1 MEEKV
6 IEQISVTPTSATHE
20 QAFASPL
27 GVVDFNGIAQMLR
40 VSGPTLER
48 IIRRE
53 REFPRFFKIGAR
65 RYVRFDDLQDW
76 IDQMAR
82 AA

>member
-1 MEEKV
+1 MT
-6 IEQISVTPTSATHE
+6 EQISVAQTSATHE
-20 QAFASPL
+20 QPFASPL
-27 GVVDFNGIAQMLR
+27 GVIDFNGAALLLR
-40 VSGPTLER
+40 VSSPTLER

-76 IDQMAR
+76 IDQKAR